1 MARQK
6 NYNTDNA
13 FFDID
18 LTHLNNGMRT
28 KYKAVSINY
37 LIESLQNMQKNIRQ
51 NIADGTAVFGTHKDS
66 KNATTEVKKL

>member
-1 MARQK
+1 MAR

-37 LIESLQNMQKNIRQ
+37 LIESLKNMQSSIRQ
-51 NIADGTAVFGTHKDS
+51 NIAEGTAVFGTHKNS
-66 KNATTEVKKL
+66 KNSSTKVTKL

>member
-1 MARQK
+1 MAR

-28 KYKAVSINY
+28 KYKAVSINF
-37 LIESLQNMQKNIRQ
+37 LIESLKNMQSSIRQ
-51 NIADGTAVFGTHKDS
+51 NIAEGTVVFGTHKNS
-66 KNATTEVKKL
+66 KNYSTKVTKL